1 MNEDILKKNISEKI
15 TFYRKAAGLTQ
26 LELAE
31 KLNYSDKSVSK
42 WERGDGLPDI
52 TVLSNM
58 AELFGVSVDDFI
70 SSAPPKKPIK
80 MTKKH
85 TLVPALSVGLVWLVA
100 TFLFF
105 VLAVVAPDLPRKW
118 LVFIYGCPVSFIV
131 TTVFSWIWWH
141 TPSRIISIS
150 GLIWT
155 VAASI
160 DITLK
165 MPNIYLIY
173 AVAAVFQIL
182 VFLWFWLISDRQRAG
197 K

>member
-131 TTVFSWIWWH
+131 ATVFSWIWWH

-155 VAASI
+155 VAASV

-182 VFLWFWLISDRQRAG
+182 VFLWFWLISDRRRAG

>member
-1 MNEDILKKNISEKI
+1 MNEDVLKKNVSEKI

-52 TVLSNM
+52 TVLTNM
-58 AELFGVSVDDFI
+58 AELFGVSVDDFV

-80 MTKKH
+80 LTKKH
-85 TLVPALSVGLVWLVA
+85 TLIPALSVGLVWLAA
-100 TFLFF
+100 TFVFF
-105 VLAVVAPDLPRKW
+105 VLAVAFQDLPRKW

-131 TTVFSWIWWH
+131 TTVFSCLWWR
-141 TPSRIISIS
+141 TASRIISIT
-150 GLIWT
+150 GMIWT
-155 VAASI
+155 LAASV

-165 MPNIYLIY
+165 IPNMFLIY
-173 AVAAVFQIL
+173 AVAAVLQIL
-182 VFLWFWLISDRQRAG
+182 VFLWFWLISDRRRAG

>member
-1 MNEDILKKNISEKI
+1 MVYNKGMNEEALRKNISQKI

-42 WERGDGLPDI
+42 WERGDGLPDL

-58 AELFGVSVDDFI
+58 AELF
-70 SSAPPKKPIK
+70 SAAPKKPIK
-80 MTKKH
+80 LTKKH
-85 TLVPALSVGLVWLVA
+85 TLVPALSVGLVWLTV
-100 TFLFF
+100 TFIYF
-105 VLAVVAPDLPRKW
+105 VLAVAAPGLSRKW

-131 TTVFSWIWWH
+131 TTVFSCLWWK
-141 TPSRIISIS
+141 TLYRILSIS
-150 GLIWT
+150 GIIWT
-155 VAASI
+155 LAACI

-165 MPNIYLIY
+165 IPNIYLIY

-182 VFLWFWLISDRQRAG
+182 VFLWFWLMSDRRKTG

>member
-1 MNEDILKKNISEKI
+1 MNEDVLKKNVSEKI

-52 TVLSNM
+52 TVLTNM
-58 AELFGVSVDDFI
+58 AELFGVSVDDFV

-80 MTKKH
+80 LTKKH
-85 TLVPALSVGLVWLVA
+85 TLIPALSVGLVWLAA
-100 TFLFF
+100 TFVFF
-105 VLAVVAPDLPRKW
+105 VLAVAFPDLPRKW
-118 LVFIYGCPVSFIV
+118 LVFIYGCPVSFTV
-131 TTVFSWIWWH
+131 TTVFSCLWWR
-141 TPSRIISIS
+141 TASRIISIT
-150 GLIWT
+150 GMIWT
-155 VAASI
+155 LAASV

-165 MPNIYLIY
+165 IPNMFLIY
-173 AVAAVFQIL
+173 AVAAVLQIL
-182 VFLWFWLISDRQRAG
+182 VFLWFWLISDRHRAG